1 MFSETIFSINCTFKT
16 IIDLRF
22 PQWFSEFIIFDLQV
36 INRVIY
42 YFVSRSFVNVVIH
55 FFRVILKLFP
65 GFFLWQISIG
75 QPEALL

>member
-22 PQWFSEFIIFDLQV
+22 PRWFSEFIIFDLQV

-42 YFVSRSFVNVVIH
+42 YFVSRSETVSRF
-55 FFRVILKLFP
+55 LFMADFHWP
-65 GFFLWQISIG
+65 TRGTFLTIKSINKI
-75 QPEALL
+75 